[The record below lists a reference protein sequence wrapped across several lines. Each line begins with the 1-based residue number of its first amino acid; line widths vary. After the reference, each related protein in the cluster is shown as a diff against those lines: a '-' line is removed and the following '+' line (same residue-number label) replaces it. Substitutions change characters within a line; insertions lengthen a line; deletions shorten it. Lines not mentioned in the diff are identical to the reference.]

1 MGRSS
6 VDNEEWRHSQVGF
19 AGDVNGNGAACSESL
34 IVRSRPS
41 RILEGTARLASRL
54 TSKYFWKVQRDI
66 GDPAVTLKATD
77 YVELSK
83 GRRGALVLVLLAF
96 FMVGCSNDNR
106 PAPKP
111 IVNPDA
117 HIYTTIRIL
126 VSDPRID
133 DVQVDS
139 VWAIGNLGCAPII
152 YPEGYAGMQQIGVS
166 EQVTKIAG
174 GYQARRL
181 EDRFK
186 TDNCHWRNAAV
197 SVSFMQHGREF
208 ASLGMVPDELAV
220 GARHTLICIQPFNI
234 KGDHYSGFCYPEE
247 NLPQQ
252 LEKTPGKFT
261 VTVEVKS

>member
-1 MGRSS
+1 M
-6 VDNEEWRHSQVGF
+6 
-19 AGDVNGNGAACSESL
+19 A
-34 IVRSRPS
+34 
-41 RILEGTARLASRL
+41 L
-54 TSKYFWKVQRDI
+54 T
-66 GDPAVTLKATD
+66 ATD
-77 YVELSK
+77 CVELSK
-83 GRRGALVLVLLAF
+83 GQRGVLVIGLLAF
-96 FMVGCSNDNR
+96 LMVGCGNDNR

-111 IVNPDA
+111 TINPDA

-139 VWAIGNLGCAPII
+139 VWVIGNLGCAPII
-152 YPEGYAGMQQIGVS
+152 YPEGYAKMQQIGVS

-174 GYQARRL
+174 GYETRQL

-186 TDNCHWRNAAV
+186 HDNCHWRNAAM
-197 SVSFMQHGREF
+197 SVSFMQRGREF
-208 ASLGMVPDELAV
+208 ASLGMVPDELGA

-234 KGDHYSGFCYPEE
+234 KSDHYSGFCYPAE
-247 NLPQQ
+247 NLPTQ